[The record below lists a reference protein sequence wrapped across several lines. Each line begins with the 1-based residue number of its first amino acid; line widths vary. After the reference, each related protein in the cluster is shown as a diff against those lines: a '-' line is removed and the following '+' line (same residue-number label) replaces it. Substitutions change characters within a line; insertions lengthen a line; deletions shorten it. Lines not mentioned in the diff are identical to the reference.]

1 MLYILFDPIRVLV
14 KIYWKRLGIFFPGSK
29 RKRLVRRI
37 QQLASSRPHRDE
49 GEWLLVDSWFAQVY
63 MSALAALLS
72 RELQVS
78 PLTNEEPYS
87 GVNLRFLID
96 DVVSSEVAAA
106 RGALVSLVME
116 NLRVDSSVPIHKLIS
131 FRRERSDQLID
142 LQAQFDEL
150 KGKIEKA
157 GTAEEMEE
165 GAKRLYVNK
174 IRPGLEKLK
183 SELESQSIQ
192 SVWDGVQR
200 GITVSAAGTGALAYI
215 TGYTGPLLLG
225 AAAFITFTDVSIR
238 SYFAGQKARA
248 SSPYTYLLDAE
259 RRFSLPML

>member
-116 NLRVDSSVPIHKLIS
+116 NLRVDLSVPIHKLIS

-174 IRPGLEKLK
+174 IRPGSRNLSRNSKVSRSKAFGMACNEVL
-183 SELESQSIQ
+183 LFQL
-192 SVWDGVQR
+192 R
-200 GITVSAAGTGALAYI
+200 GPALLPTSPDTRVPCSLA
-215 TGYTGPLLLG
+215 PRP
-225 AAAFITFTDVSIR
+225 SSR
-238 SYFAGQKARA
+238 S
-248 SSPYTYLLDAE
+248 PT
-259 RRFSLPML
+259 